1 MTDETHPKII
11 VDDDWKSKVQAEKES
26 LRKAAEPHPAPGP
39 AESPARP
46 TTAEPAAAMEPSS
59 PSEPGRAGRRKAESR
74 ADQRYTLPPPSFSW
88 IVSTFANEAMMA
100 LGQLPGHDGQRP
112 AVMLDHAKHWID
124 LLGVLDEKTRGN
136 LTREESLMLDSVLHQ
151 LRMAFIAA
159 QSP

>member
-1 MTDETHPKII
+1 MTDESHPKII

-26 LRKAAEPHPAPGP
+26 LRKAAEPHPAPEP
-39 AESPARP
+39 AESSAGSAA
-46 TTAEPAAAMEPSS
+46 AEPAAATEAAGPSQ
-59 PSEPGRAGRRKAESR
+59 PGQGGRRKAASR
-74 ADQRYTLPPPSFSW
+74 ADQRHALPPASFSL
-88 IVSTFANEAMMA
+88 IVSTFATEAMIA

-112 AVMLDHAKHWID
+112 PVMLDHAKHLID

-159 QSP
+159 QSS